1 MALTTF
7 QPALPAVPPLAVFPA
22 DASLQFSSAQVIT
35 ATGYLNNVN
44 AVLTIGAGRVG
55 FFTVVDL
62 TAQSGT
68 TPSFQFHVFGSND
81 PAFGNGN
88 VEDLYEFDYAPGT
101 AQRLVPTI
109 VGGSLAVPDPS
120 RAGTL
125 IPKPGWNYG
134 AGQLTYQYLKLYVV
148 IAGTTPSI
156 TATAW
161 VAPFE
166 YRF

>member
-7 QPALPAVPPLAVFPA
+7 QPTLPAIPPLPA
-22 DASLQFSSAQVIT
+22 ISLDASLQACSAQVIT

-44 AVLTIGAGRVG
+44 TNINIGAGRVG
-55 FFTVVDL
+55 FFAVLDVSAL
-62 TAQSGT
+62 SGT

-88 VEDLYEFDYAPGT
+88 VEDLYEFDLAVTGS
-101 AQRLVPTI
+101 RLVATI
-109 VGGSLAVPDPS
+109 IGASIAVPDLS

-125 IPKPGWNYG
+125 IIKPGWNYG
-134 AGQLTYQYLKLYVV
+134 AGQLTYQYLRLYAVL
-148 IAGTTPSI
+148 AGTTPSL
-156 TATAW
+156 TVTSW
-161 VAPFE
+161 FAPVE